1 MFVQFRS
8 VEGKLIKIQDNIRPD
23 DQNQKFWDVGEY
35 NKVFSD
41 WEERDYLYIGDEDL
55 RYPIEDGGKIREM
68 TEKELIEAGIIK
80 DITEEEKRTIYKEQI
95 DKYKAEILERGFV
108 FERHNQKCRDKD
120 LALLSNAIAA
130 LEDAGE
136 TKGLSWAFSDNDI
149 AKMSLEQ
156 LKQMRISGMNFIT
169 AVYGVEAYLK
179 QGEIIPD
186 LTIEKFKEMVNE
198 NSEVKAV

>member
-23 DQNQKFWDVGEY
+23 DQNQKFWDAGEY
-35 NKVFSD
+35 NKIFSN
-41 WEERDYLYIGDEDL
+41 WQKGDYLYIGDEDL
-55 RYPIEDGGKIREM
+55 RYPIEDSGKIREM

-80 DITEEEKRTIYKEQI
+80 DITEEEKRAIYKEQI

-136 TKGLSWAFSDNDI
+136 TEGLSWAFSDTDI

-169 AVYGVEAYLK
+169 AVYGVEAHLK

-186 LTIEKFKEMVNE
+186 LTVENFREKVNE